1 MIRSAIGIVTLLSLA
16 ATPLPALETFTSGQ
30 IWTYEARATEP
41 ESRIVIL
48 RVEEYPK
55 PGRIVHVAV
64 VGLQRRMPDGTLET
78 WRIGPAPFTEAALRK
93 SVLKLE
99 SGKAAV
105 SMADFEEFYTHW
117 RKMADRGKVQHWSS
131 PVPDAIR
138 RMEKQMFKGPK

>member
-1 MIRSAIGIVTLLSLA
+1 MVMCLLLA
-16 ATPLPALETFTSGQ
+16 ANPLRAVEAFAPGQ
-30 IWTYEARATEP
+30 IWTYQARATEP
-41 ESRIVIL
+41 GSRIVIL

-64 VGLQRRMPDGTLET
+64 VGLQRRMPAGAFED

-99 SGKAAV
+99 PGKATL
-105 SMADFEEFYTHW
+105 SMADFEPFYSQWKT
-117 RKMADRGKVQHWSS
+117 MADRGKVKHWSS

-138 RMEKQMFKGPK
+138 RMEKQMFKGQN